1 MSYTTTVGDGKY
13 TVTNDNGRLTC
24 LRHGEVWEAGDRE
37 LCGDGLSLALVFRI
51 EEDGESLKAK
61 DAEILALKE
70 QVASLQRVLA
80 HRRDSD
86 LEVVG

>member
-1 MSYTTTVGDGKY
+1 MSRDPRSPASILEDLS
-13 TVTNDNGRLTC
+13 NDPDVEAAGWSL
-24 LRHGEVWEAGDRE
+24 EVLAEVAREA
-37 LCGDGLSLALVFRI
+37 
-51 EEDGESLKAK
+51 KAK

-86 LEVVG
+86 SEVVG

>member
-1 MSYTTTVGDGKY
+1 M
-13 TVTNDNGRLTC
+13 
-24 LRHGEVWEAGDRE
+24 
-37 LCGDGLSLALVFRI
+37 CGDGLSLALVFRI

-80 HRRDSD
+80 HHRDADSG
-86 LEVVG
+86 VGS

>member
-1 MSYTTTVGDGKY
+1 MSYTATVGDGKY
-13 TVTNDNGRLTC
+13 TITNDNGRLTC

-37 LCGDGLSLALVFRI
+37 LCGDGWSLALVSRI
-51 EEDGESLKAK
+51 EEDGELLKAK
-61 DAEILALKE
+61 DAEILSLKE

-86 LEVVG
+86 SGVGS

>member
-1 MSYTTTVGDGKY
+1 MSRMPWSHEEEIATLHEEIAEYKDTV
-13 TVTNDNGRLTC
+13 
-24 LRHGEVWEAGDRE
+24 
-37 LCGDGLSLALVFRI
+37 
-51 EEDGESLKAK
+51 KAK

-86 LEVVG
+86 SDPNTAPGFEGVLIHKGNV

>member
-1 MSYTTTVGDGKY
+1 MEPTLEDFQTT
-13 TVTNDNGRLTC
+13 
-24 LRHGEVWEAGDRE
+24 HIEALEASIRT
-37 LCGDGLSLALVFRI
+37 
-51 EEDGESLKAK
+51 K

-86 LEVVG
+86 SEVVG

>member
-1 MSYTTTVGDGKY
+1 MAAESDLNGSLCDYCP
-13 TVTNDNGRLTC
+13 TNAKD
-24 LRHGEVWEAGDRE
+24 EAAKAAGVQYKDTPCFVCCE
-37 LCGDGLSLALVFRI
+37 FSHFDFYG
-51 EEDGESLKAK
+51 LKAK

-86 LEVVG
+86 SEVVG

>member
-1 MSYTTTVGDGKY
+1 MGFSESFLAEA
-13 TVTNDNGRLTC
+13 RAESEACWERALAE
-24 LRHGEVWEAGDRE
+24 LESEV
-37 LCGDGLSLALVFRI
+37 
-51 EEDGESLKAK
+51 KAK

-86 LEVVG
+86 SGVGS

>member
-1 MSYTTTVGDGKY
+1 MS
-13 TVTNDNGRLTC
+13 
-24 LRHGEVWEAGDRE
+24 GEPT
-37 LCGDGLSLALVFRI
+37 L
-51 EEDGESLKAK
+51 EDFQAAHIESLEDTVKAK

-86 LEVVG
+86 SEVVG